1 MKSRDILK
9 ASLSFSILQQQLFRK
24 KEGNWR
30 QMQIGE
36 KKNDNYTQP
45 KILVLIMQ
53 AYRGL
58 HLPAHKNTE
67 MSDRFKRRKKKNHHQ
82 MKLYLYASVYI
93 PSNKSLLWVVQAC
106 LFNPLILEPTNTISL
121 NLPIMIKLSLSPFQQ
136 NIWIPHVQIQHI
148 FKGNIHIE
156 LKRIVH
162 DTLWGEKRW
171 SMF

>member
-1 MKSRDILK
+1 
-9 ASLSFSILQQQLFRK
+9 
-24 KEGNWR
+24 
-30 QMQIGE
+30 MQIGE

-136 NIWIPHVQIQHI
+136 NI
-148 FKGNIHIE
+148 
-156 LKRIVH
+156 
-162 DTLWGEKRW
+162 
-171 SMF
+171 